1 MGTKPVILM
10 LDSPVQ
16 AIDAGRREAL
26 SKNFN
31 LIYYD
36 CETIAK
42 FVTDM
47 KPDGRYANITA
58 IVRNGWHKAGPYAK
72 LAPFATEVVP
82 HFPPSLK
89 IICCSGHGYDAAD
102 IPALTARGIWYCN
115 TPNACTE
122 AVANTALSL
131 VLDTFRY
138 LSYSQW
144 CARND
149 WQQSRSL
156 GLEAVDPCGKAIG
169 IVGLGDIGLAIARK
183 CEATFQMKVHY
194 QGPRRKPDAER
205 EVVNGAIYHA
215 DVNDMIPRVD
225 CIVLA
230 APYTKET
237 HHLLS
242 TEQFAL
248 AKEGGL
254 RVVNIARGGMI
265 DEDALVAALNSGK
278 VVGAG
283 LDVHANEPGVIQ
295 DLKEDWR
302 VTLLP
307 HIGVC
312 SRTSW
317 ENFER
322 INLDNIE
329 AFFETGVPLTPVNR
343 MSSES
348 MV

>member
-1 MGTKPVILM
+1 MDTKPVILM
-10 LDSPVQ
+10 LDSTVQ
-16 AIDAGRREAL
+16 AIDTSRREAL
-26 SKNFN
+26 SKKFNF
-31 LIYYD
+31 IYYD
-36 CETIAK
+36 CESIAQ
-42 FVTDM
+42 FIAAM
-47 KPDGRYANITA
+47 KPGGRYANIAA

-89 IICCSGHGYDAAD
+89 IICSSGHGYDAAD
-102 IPALTARGIWYCN
+102 VPALTARGIWYCN
-115 TPNACTE
+115 TPDACTE

-138 LSYSQW
+138 LSYAQW
-144 CARND
+144 CPRND

-156 GLEAVDPCGKAIG
+156 GLEAVDPCGKSIG
-169 IVGLGDIGLAIARK
+169 IVGLGDIGLAIALK
-183 CEATFQMKVHY
+183 CEVAFQMKVHY
-194 QGPRRKPDAER
+194 QGPRRKLEAER
-205 EVVNGAIYHA
+205 ALVNGAVYHA
-215 DVNDMIPRVD
+215 SLNDIISVVD

-230 APYTKET
+230 APYTKDT
-237 HHLLS
+237 YHLLS

-265 DEDALVAALNSGK
+265 DEDALVSALMSGK

-283 LDVHANEPGVIQ
+283 LDVHANEPGVNR
-295 DLKEDWR
+295 DLKDDWR

-329 AFFETGVPLTPVNR
+329 AFFAMGVPLTTVNHI
-343 MSSES
+343 SSGN
-348 MV
+348 MR